1 MTNKKFTSVWDAI
14 ADSKQEAIS
23 MKVRSDLMQALQKW
37 ITKQGRT
44 QGDLATLFG
53 VTQPRISDLMCG
65 RISLFS
71 TDALL
76 DMAATAGLRP
86 KITLHVTNKKSTPSE
101 SSKRHKKAVALAA

>member
-1 MTNKKFTSVWDAI
+1 MTTKKYTSVWDAI
-14 ADSKQEAIS
+14 ADTKQEAIS
-23 MKVRSDLMQALQKW
+23 MKVRSDLMRALQKW
-37 ITKQGRT
+37 MSSQDRT

-53 VTQPRISDLMCG
+53 VTQPRISDLMRG

-86 KITLHVTNKKSTPSE
+86 KITLHVTSKKTGASE
-101 SSKRHKKAVALAA
+101 MPKRQKKTVAIAA